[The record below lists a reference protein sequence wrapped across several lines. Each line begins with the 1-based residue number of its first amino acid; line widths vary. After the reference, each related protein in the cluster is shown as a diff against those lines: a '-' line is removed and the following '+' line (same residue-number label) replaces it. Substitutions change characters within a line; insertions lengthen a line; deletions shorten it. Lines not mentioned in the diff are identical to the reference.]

1 MESVEEVGGALVVQ
15 GEMVPDQIAVRR
27 DPALVLAEATKAA
40 KALKSVMDG
49 KAKKVVMNGE
59 QYIENEDWVTIAR
72 FYGLTVKLES
82 DAYCQYGDA
91 KGFEATC
98 VVVDVNGIERGRATM
113 MCLDDEDKWG
123 ERNKYGFAY
132 VLKDGTTTT
141 DEPANPFQACQL
153 EPTGKKR
160 DDGSDVMRPKKIKA
174 LIGTEKT
181 PLFQLRS
188 MAQTRASSKALN
200 MLLKFVPV
208 LAGYR
213 PTPAEELDGQ
223 TQTVDAIEV
232 SAGAGRSTQAQTQQ
246 TQQTR
251 PAQTTQPSGGGD
263 RSLISAG
270 QITRLWAIT
279 RDLGRDEDKV
289 AEALKAKYKVESTK
303 EIKKSDYDAII
314 ESIRDGSIL
323 K

>member
-200 MLLKFVPV
+200 MLLKFVPHV
-208 LAGYR
+208 VEDEPVGLVAAQHGDR
-213 PTPAEELDGQ
+213 EEQLQLPLLRLQAVGRDPAQLDSVELDAYLPR
-223 TQTVDAIEV
+223 V
-232 SAGAGRSTQAQTQQ
+232 
-246 TQQTR
+246 
-251 PAQTTQPSGGGD
+251 GD
-263 RSLISAG
+263 VP
-270 QITRLWAIT
+270 RL
-279 RDLGRDEDKV
+279 V
-289 AEALKAKYKVESTK
+289 M
-303 EIKKSDYDAII
+303 
-314 ESIRDGSIL
+314 
-323 K
+323 